1 MSKADRGEDV
11 IGQLASLRRYARAL
25 SRDESQ
31 ADDLVHDALVRAY
44 EHRSTFRPGGSL
56 RTWLLSILHNT
67 FVDGR
72 RRQMAE
78 LRRDTETAQ
87 LTEMTLPP
95 GQESSVRLQQVRRAF
110 LALPE
115 EQRAVLHLVTI
126 EGLAYQ
132 QAADTLAIPIGTL
145 MSRLGRARAALR
157 AFEARDGSAA
167 FPAHPAA
174 PGLPEASRPKLRVV
188 GGHDD

>member
-1 MSKADRGEDV
+1 M
-11 IGQLASLRRYARAL
+11 IGQLMSLRRYARAL

-44 EHRSTFRPGGSL
+44 ERRSTFHPGGSL
-56 RTWLLSILHNT
+56 RTWLLAILHNT

-72 RRQMAE
+72 RRQVAE
-78 LRRDTETAQ
+78 LRRDTDAARQTETAS
-87 LTEMTLPP
+87 PA
-95 GQESSVRLQQVRRAF
+95 GQESSVRLQQIQGAF
-110 LALPE
+110 MALPE

-157 AFEARDGSAA
+157 AFEARRGLEGL
-167 FPAHPAA
+167 PAHPVA
-174 PGLPEASRPKLRVV
+174 PQLPEPSRPNLRVV

>member
-1 MSKADRGEDV
+1 MSKGERQDDV
-11 IGQLASLRRYARAL
+11 IGQLTPLRRYARAL
-25 SRDESQ
+25 TRDEAQ

-44 EHRSTFRPGGSL
+44 ERRSTFRAGSSL
-56 RTWLLSILHNT
+56 RTWLLSVLHNT

-72 RRQMAE
+72 RRQAAD
-78 LRRDTETAQ
+78 LRRDAEAAQ
-87 LTEMTLPP
+87 LTDPAVP
-95 GQESSVRLQQVRRAF
+95 AGQESSVRLQQIRRAF
-110 LALPE
+110 MALPE

-157 AFEARDGSAA
+157 AFEARGASTEPVA
-167 FPAHPAA
+167 
-174 PGLPEASRPKLRVV
+174 LPTPLRPPEVLRPNLRIV
-188 GGHDD
+188 GGYDD